1 MVQVGSRTLFRTEHL
16 VPKRIVNRPRNRYPP
31 VYEPDT
37 RREGGETV
45 GEIRRAV
52 KWIDVPYIVWVLVDS
67 AAFLGHDRVRRKPV
81 AQPLHDQRLSG
92 PIGRRYQIEF
102 ALVFNR
108 DALLVVLQQQ
118 RAHFASD
125 IDSYG

>member
-1 MVQVGSRTLFRTEHL
+1 M
-16 VPKRIVNRPRNRYPP
+16 
-31 VYEPDT
+31 
-37 RREGGETV
+37 GEV
-45 GEIRRAV
+45 RCAV

-67 AAFLGHDRVRRKPV
+67 ASFLRHDRVRRKPV

-92 PIGRRYQIEF
+92 PIGRRYQIEL